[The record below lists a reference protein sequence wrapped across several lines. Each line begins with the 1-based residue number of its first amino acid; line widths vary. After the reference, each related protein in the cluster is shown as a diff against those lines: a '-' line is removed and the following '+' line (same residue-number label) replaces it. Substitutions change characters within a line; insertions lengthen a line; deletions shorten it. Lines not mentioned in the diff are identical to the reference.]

1 MEIAVKVVEDANFS
15 FFFNRTI
22 AAAGWITSQFGN
34 WRKRYQGKGREQI
47 VIKDFSRKENSSEVV
62 GWSKRLRWIM
72 WPAVSKL
79 FIIFVLGAILESLFT
94 QSWRSFSLWGPVHM
108 RCAILVWSAGSA
120 QLVRYFLLKLLL
132 CFYEKAGRPACRDP
146 GCLNGDFGKRASPP
160 SYINT
165 TTILRGN
172 EAWAEPARLP
182 NQAGSPHNKKP

>member
-1 MEIAVKVVEDANFS
+1 
-15 FFFNRTI
+15 
-22 AAAGWITSQFGN
+22 
-34 WRKRYQGKGREQI
+34 
-47 VIKDFSRKENSSEVV
+47 
-62 GWSKRLRWIM
+62 
-72 WPAVSKL
+72 
-79 FIIFVLGAILESLFT
+79 
-94 QSWRSFSLWGPVHM
+94 M

-132 CFYEKAGRPACRDP
+132 CFYEKAGRP